1 MKTSKEIAEKA
12 RERAKNQNERARE
25 TWDNVSCRLPKGTK
39 ERIIRNG
46 FTVNGFINTCVLER
60 LKQVENNTHID
71 INNISSPTEQEEISI
86 REMTQEEINRRL
98 TNNTEY
104 LSNVTESSRTNENSF
119 NDNFID
125 SDIEID
131 SRAFKK
137 HIPTEEEETDNRMRL
152 LKLQEEIN
160 ARKTCII
167 KPVEQEPTLA
177 DIQLPDRPPF

>member
-1 MKTSKEIAEKA
+1 MKSSKEIAEKA
-12 RERAKNQNERARE
+12 RERAKNQNERAKE

-39 ERIIRNG
+39 ERITRNG

-60 LKQVENNTHID
+60 LKQVET
-71 INNISSPTEQEEISI
+71 SI

-98 TNNTEY
+98 ANNAEY
-104 LSNVTESSRTNENSF
+104 LSDVTESSRTNENGF

-125 SDIEID
+125 NDIKID
-131 SRAFKK
+131 SGAFEK

-160 ARKTCII
+160 ARKACIS
-167 KPVEQEPTLA
+167 KPVEQEPTLT
-177 DIQLPDRPPF
+177 DIQLPDKPPF